1 MKRIFFLIPITK
13 KFYPSTLK
21 KTHLQNQD
29 IILTNMTQWFHEISP
44 EVPRLLKTK
53 SIITSCSTYVGSSS
67 TLFLLILELIRIIR
81 CSIGL
86 IAQHCKEFDKNHR
99 IRQRCRKCF
108 TNFFVLFFR
117 EITIDTQWIAV
128 IQCWQQKFQAI
139 DLILYIVGG
148 ITPADFKKACLIVLF
163 FLKIFFPS
171 DVLMFF
177 NRVVYV

>member
-1 MKRIFFLIPITK
+1 MSEWWRHQYLTHVLNFFLFLTKSQIFEENFFLIPITK

-53 SIITSCSTYVGSSS
+53 SIITSCSTYVGSS

-108 TNFFVLFFR
+108 TNFVLFFPWNHNWH
-117 EITIDTQWIAV
+117 TVNCCTNVDS
-128 IQCWQQKFQAI
+128 KNFKL
-139 DLILYIVGG
+139 LIWFYI
-148 ITPADFKKACLIVLF
+148 
-163 FLKIFFPS
+163 
-171 DVLMFF
+171 
-177 NRVVYV
+177 